1 MNFSI
6 GYDPIIKSGGT
17 ENTSRLQFN
26 EGCSEKF
33 VYTEGEG
40 EEESGWDGMDSAA
53 MEALKSTPDDSKLL
67 IDGKPMVIPDVQRIG
82 VKTEDEIM
90 QIQEC
95 LLDLG
100 TGKDASLLRAR
111 LQSPQLLSDMQAF
124 KAANPTG
131 TLADFVRWYSPVDWI
146 GSRTEG
152 HLSTRMIGKDN
163 AWSLLW
169 EECKPAPVEKQQ
181 PLYNKEG
188 QIQKALHYME
198 TISPSDLLRQ
208 LLNVALSC
216 IYRSFATS
224 DRTYLSTPEL
234 RCRGLSTLSK
244 PLATLKSL
252 CEMYLIESTMT
263 PRQRGGRSTPAS
275 GRRLMESECNRICQA
290 LSTLEISAARLTS
303 ATAKLGGRMEKTAD
317 VLVQTGSAALT
328 SDEEK
333 STLRRLV
340 RDIDEIFPDVREYDI
355 TVRSTTPE
363 FGTGYCH
370 AIATV
375 SLQSRRSD
383 RVTENVQIVYST
395 TGESMPL

>member
-1 MNFSI
+1 MV
-6 GYDPIIKSGGT
+6 
-17 ENTSRLQFN
+17 
-26 EGCSEKF
+26 SEKF
-33 VYTEGEG
+33 KYTEGDT
-40 EEESGWDGMDSAA
+40 EEESGWDSMDPAA
-53 MEALKSTPDDSKLL
+53 EETLKSATDDSKLL
-67 IDGKPMVIPDVQRIG
+67 CDGNPMVIPDVQRIG
-82 VKTEDEIM
+82 VKTEDEII

-95 LLDLG
+95 LLDIG

-169 EECKPAPVEKQQ
+169 EECKPAPADKQQ

-188 QIQKALHYME
+188 QIQKALHYLE
-198 TISPSDLLRQ
+198 TLSPSDLLRQ

-216 IYRSFATS
+216 IYRVFSTS

-234 RCRGLSTLSK
+234 RCRGLPTLNK
-244 PLATLKSL
+244 PLATLRSM
-252 CEMYLIESTMT
+252 CEMYLTEATVT
-263 PRQRGGRSTPAS
+263 PRQRGGRSTPSS
-275 GRRLMESECNRICQA
+275 GRRLTESDCNRICQA
-290 LSTLEISAARLTS
+290 LSTLEITAARLTS

-317 VLVQTGSAALT
+317 NLVQNGSSALT
-328 SDEEK
+328 TDEEK

-340 RDIDEIFPDVREYDI
+340 RDIDEIFPDMREYDI
-355 TVRSTTPE
+355 TVRSESE
-363 FGTGYCH
+363 FGTGFCH

-383 RVTENVQIVYST
+383 RVTENVKIVYST
-395 TGESMPL
+395 TGECIPL